1 MKQTLS
7 ANSTNIIVSV
17 FLLVLSIVE
26 AYWLMV
32 SMHFTLATAA
42 SLVLIVNVT
51 LFALFYLSS
60 QTRLGWLRE
69 QNIPVLIVQSFLYAI
84 ICIFTVKWTFDGL
97 FPEVQL
103 IPIWGNAFFILGIT
117 SWILLSF
124 FSVIHYLSKIIAAQK
139 QQLHVENH
147 VQQLKNDAEL
157 FKLRQQLHP
166 HFLFN
171 SLNSINALI
180 GGNPKL
186 AREMLMKLSTF
197 LRQTLK
203 KEDDQLVLLSNELE
217 ELHLYLDIEK
227 VRFGDRLQVEESI
240 PEQLSD
246 IKIPPFL
253 LQPLV
258 ENAIKFGLYGT
269 LGNVLI
275 SITVIEMEHF
285 FKFEITNPFD
295 KESIAP
301 KGTGF
306 GLKSIARRLYLLY
319 ARNDLL
325 KTERIEGGQPED
337 MDTFFARLFIPKET
351 ILPEQAQTN

>member
-1 MKQTLS
+1 MKQG
-7 ANSTNIIVSV
+7 AQRINIVV
-17 FLLVLSIVE
+17 AAFLALLSIVE
-26 AYWLMV
+26 VYWLMIN
-32 SMHFTLATAA
+32 MHFTMLVAV
-42 SLVLIVNVT
+42 SLVLIANVS

-60 QTRLGWLRE
+60 QTRMGWFRE
-69 QNIPVLIVQSFLYAI
+69 QNIPLLIAQSLLYALLGVFI
-84 ICIFTVKWTFDGL
+84 VKWTYDGL
-97 FPEVQL
+97 FPRVQL
-103 IPIWGNAFFILGIT
+103 IPLWGNTFFILGIIF
-117 SWILLSF
+117 WILLSF
-124 FSVIHYLSKIIAAQK
+124 FSVTYYLSCIISVQK
-139 QQLHVENH
+139 EQLHVETH

-180 GGNPKL
+180 GIDPKL

-203 KEDDQLVLLSNELE
+203 KEDDQLVLLSSELE

-227 VRFGDRLQVEESI
+227 VRFGDRLLVEESI

-275 SITVIEMEHF
+275 SLRVTEMEHF
-285 FKFEITNPFD
+285 FKFEISNPFD
-295 KESIAP
+295 EESIAP

-325 KTERIEGGQPED
+325 KTERIAASGTGE
-337 MDTFFARLFIPKET
+337 MDTYTARLFIPKET
-351 ILPEQAQTN
+351 LTEEYIHTN

>member
-1 MKQTLS
+1 MKQNIS
-7 ANSTNIIVSV
+7 ALAINICIAT
-17 FLLVLSIVE
+17 FMTALSIAEV
-26 AYWLMV
+26 YWLKYN
-32 SMHFTLATAA
+32 MHFTLAAA
-42 SLVLIVNVT
+42 ISVIGIANGSLFVFYYVSTQTKVFWFTERSMPAVLSQGFVYAVVC
-51 LFALFYLSS
+51 LF
-60 QTRLGWLRE
+60 
-69 QNIPVLIVQSFLYAI
+69 V
-84 ICIFTVKWTFDGL
+84 VKWTLDSL
-97 FPEVQL
+97 FPFVEL
-103 IPIWGNAFFILGIT
+103 MPLWGNTFYVFGIK

-124 FSVIHYLSKIIAAQK
+124 FGMVFYLGNIIELQNQKINI
-139 QQLHVENH
+139 ETN

-180 GGNPKL
+180 GINPKL

-203 KEDDQLVLLSNELE
+203 KEDDELVYLSNELE
-217 ELHLYLDIEK
+217 ELDLYLDIEK
-227 VRFGDRLQVEESI
+227 VRFGDRLLIEKSV
-240 PEQLSD
+240 PERISD

-269 LGNVLI
+269 LGDVTI
-275 SITVIEMEHF
+275 VINFTEMEHF
-285 FKFEITNPFD
+285 FKFEISNPFD
-295 KESIAP
+295 IESIAP

-306 GLKSIARRLYLLY
+306 GLKSISRRLYLLY

-325 KTERIEGGQPED
+325 KTDRTEGAQAED
-337 MDTFFARLFIPKET
+337 NDYYTARLFIPKET
-351 ILPEQAQTN
+351 IYHQNEIT